1 MSDKIRRI
9 LEMLKEGKI
18 SSEDA
23 EKLIKAV
30 ERKDSKDTKG
40 KKFIVSEVLDEIP
53 GIIENAIG
61 GKNSKS
67 KELTASKN
75 DIKKIII
82 KALNGNMDI
91 YRSEDDKISLKAKGM
106 LTGIQRGDE
115 FIVKSF
121 NADHINIK
129 TPSDVDIY
137 TTLVSGD
144 ITFSDLKNKIFI
156 KSVSGNIDGENI
168 TGDLTLKA
176 VSGDTSLNRFN
187 GDLQIDSI
195 SGDVDLM
202 IVDGNNINII
212 GVSSDITVKI
222 PKGIGILIEAKSKNG
237 EVDSEIELESMEI
250 NEDNY
255 IKGIRG
261 DKHLNLKIEVKS
273 GDIEILEY

>member
-18 SSEDA
+18 SSEDT

-30 ERKDSKDTKG
+30 ERKDIKDTKG
-40 KKFIVSEVLDEIP
+40 KKIIVSEILDEIP
-53 GIIENAIG
+53 EIIENAIG
-61 GKNSKS
+61 KKISKS
-67 KELTASKN
+67 KELIASKK
-75 DIKKIII
+75 DIKKIVI
-82 KALNGNMDI
+82 KSLNGDMDI
-91 YRSEDDKISLKAKGM
+91 SKSEDDKISLNAKGV

-115 FIVKSF
+115 FIIKSF
-121 NADHINIK
+121 NADHMNIK
-129 TPSDVDIY
+129 TPSDIDIY

-156 KSVSGNIDGENI
+156 KSVSGNIYGENI

-176 VSGDTSLNRFN
+176 VSGDTSLGKFN
-187 GDLQIDSI
+187 GDLQIDSV

-212 GVSSDITVKI
+212 GVSSDVTVKI
-222 PKGIGILIEAKSKNG
+222 PKGIGILIEAKSKKG
-237 EVDSEIELESMEI
+237 EVDSEIGLESTEI
-250 NEDNY
+250 NEDNH

-261 DKHLNLKIEVKS
+261 DKHLNLTIEVKS

>member
-30 ERKDSKDTKG
+30 ERKDNKDIKG
-40 KKFIVSEVLDEIP
+40 KKIIVSEILDEIP

-61 GKNSKS
+61 GKGNKS
-67 KELTASKN
+67 KELLASKK
-75 DIKKIII
+75 DIKKIKI
-82 KALNGNMDI
+82 KILNGNMDI
-91 YRSEDDKISLKAKGM
+91 VRSEDDKISLKAKGV
-106 LTGIQRGDE
+106 LTGIQKEDE

-121 NADHINIK
+121 NADHINVKIP
-129 TPSDVDIY
+129 TDVDIY

-144 ITFSDLKNKIFI
+144 ITLSDLKNKIFI
-156 KSVSGNIDGENI
+156 KSVSGNIDGDNI
-168 TGDLTLKA
+168 TGDLILKA
-176 VSGDTSLNRFN
+176 VSGDTSLNKFN
-187 GDLQIDSI
+187 GDLKSNSV
-195 SGDVDLM
+195 SGDVDLT

-212 GVSSDITVKI
+212 GVSSDVTVKI
-222 PKGIGILIEAKSKNG
+222 PKGIGISIEAKSKKG
-237 EVDSEIELESMEI
+237 EVDSGIELESMEI

-255 IKGIRG
+255 IKGVRG
-261 DKHLNLKIEVKS
+261 DKHLNLSIEVKT